1 LVTLDSTLPAS
12 YHADAV
18 VSNEAQGA
26 AAIVGHLLELG
37 HRKILHF
44 SGPASE
50 AWSRDRRDCFA
61 KAIRKAPG
69 VKLDVVELPLT
80 LPRQALIRE
89 ALVRLAGVT
98 AVFCAT
104 DGIAEE
110 VYEIAAELGYR
121 IPADL
126 SVVWYGNVDF
136 GSRLNPPLTTVR
148 HQPYRM
154 GQTAARLVVERIE
167 ATTPSPS
174 RLERLP
180 VELVPRLSTG
190 RKRP

>member
-1 LVTLDSTLPAS
+1 
-12 YHADAV
+12 
-18 VSNEAQGA
+18 
-26 AAIVGHLLELG
+26 
-37 HRKILHF
+37 
-44 SGPASE
+44 
-50 AWSRDRRDCFA
+50 
-61 KAIRKAPG
+61 
-69 VKLDVVELPLT
+69 
-80 LPRQALIRE
+80 
-89 ALVRLAGVT
+89 VT

-126 SVVWYGNVDF
+126 SVVGYGNVDF

-154 GQTAARLVVERIE
+154 GQIAAQLVVERIE

-180 VELVPRLSTG
+180 VELVPRMSTG
-190 RKRP
+190 LKRP